1 MMKKILLLCL
11 LFPAAAASAQQSVTP
26 EEAYLNLAAM
36 TPQDYIDLQLPSL
49 QTLLDNAR
57 TSPQMAFYENNVDM
71 EARELKTVRRE
82 WLTYFKIN
90 ASYNYGS
97 TDIYNQTYIENGQP
111 VIDNSGRRQNFWNI
125 GGGVSIPF
133 SGIFNRRNKIKQ
145 QKKRIEQVEND
156 LERSFDELR
165 LKIIETYSTV
175 IEQLSSLQSVTEA
188 MTMAKTNYAG
198 AETDFLNGKLD
209 MQSLARQ
216 KSIEASA
223 VRAYEEVR
231 RSLNSA
237 LLQLEV
243 FTNTPII
250 TRRPAPSPRTDEAD
264 TNPQQGSPS
273 GAAVRTATVQPV
285 N

>member
-1 MMKKILLLCL
+1 MMKKILLWGL
-11 LFPAAAASAQQSVTP
+11 LLTAGAAHAQQPLSP
-26 EEAYLNLAAM
+26 EDTYLNLAAM
-36 TPQDYIDLQLPSL
+36 TPQDYIDLKLPPL

-57 TSPQMAFYENNVDM
+57 TSPQMAFYESNIDM
-71 EARELKTVRRE
+71 EKRELKTVRRE
-82 WLTYFKIN
+82 WLTYFKLN

-97 TDIYNQTYIENGQP
+97 SDIFNQTYIENGHP
-111 VIDNSGRRQNFWNI
+111 VVNNSGRRQNYWNV

-145 QKKRIEQVEND
+145 QKNRLRQVEHD
-156 LERSFDELR
+156 LDRSFDELR

-175 IEQLSSLQSVTEA
+175 IEQLSSLESVTEA
-188 MTMAKTNYAG
+188 MTMAKTNYDG

-223 VRAYEEVR
+223 IRAYEEVR
-231 RSLNSA
+231 RALNSA

-250 TRRPAPSPRTDEAD
+250 SRRPASRTLPDAGGTIPEAAA
-264 TNPQQGSPS
+264 PQ
-273 GAAVRTATVQPV
+273 TADQPAK
-285 N
+285 